1 MLIAGNWKMFKG
13 PAQAAAFFDAFE
25 PPDGVDVVFCPP
37 FVSLAAAVETGRTI
51 YAQNVHWEG
60 SGAYTGEV
68 SPEMLLELGVAGAL
82 VGHSER
88 RQLFGES
95 DEMVARR
102 ARAALEAG
110 LAVIACVGE
119 TLEQRES
126 GDTELVLKIQVEAIA
141 FAAAEHER
149 LVLAYEP
156 VWAIGTGKTATP
168 ELAEEAHGFIKG
180 LLDRPVLYGGSVKPE
195 NAAELLSRSSIDGAL
210 VGGASLEPDSFAAI
224 CRAAS
229 MIGTNWAAVRLAPP
243 TRAPSTLGV
252 AKSSAAFSALTDPP

>member
-13 PAQAAAFFDAFE
+13 PAEARAFFEGFE
-25 PPDGVDVVFCPP
+25 PPAGVDVVLCPP
-37 FVSLAAAVETGRTI
+37 FVSLGAAVETGHTI
-51 YAQNVHWEG
+51 YAQNVHWEE

-68 SPEMLLELGVAGAL
+68 SPAMLLELGVHGSL

-88 RQLFGES
+88 RQLFGET
-95 DEMVARR
+95 DETVARR
-102 ARAALEAG
+102 ASAALDVG
-110 LAVIACVGE
+110 LGVIACVGE

-141 FAAAEHER
+141 FAAGEHDR

-168 ELAEEAHGFIKG
+168 ELAEEAHEFIKG

-195 NAAELLSRSSIDGAL
+195 NAAELMSRPSVDGAL
-210 VGGASLEPDSFAAI
+210 VGGASLDPDSFAAI

-229 MIGTNWAAVRLAPP
+229 T
-243 TRAPSTLGV
+243 S
-252 AKSSAAFSALTDPP
+252 

>member
-13 PAQAAAFFDAFE
+13 PREAEEFFDGFDA
-25 PPDGVDVVFCPP
+25 PAGVETVFCPP
-37 FVSLAAAVETGRTI
+37 FDSLAAAVRSGRTI
-51 YAQNVHWEG
+51 YAQNVHWEPT
-60 SGAYTGEV
+60 GAYTGEV
-68 SPEMLLELGVAGAL
+68 SPGMLLELGVEGAL

-88 RQLFGES
+88 RQLFGDT

-102 ARAALEAG
+102 TRAALEAG
-110 LAVIACVGE
+110 LGVIACVGE

-141 FAAAEHER
+141 FAAGEHER
-149 LVLAYEP
+149 LVIAYEP
-156 VWAIGTGKTATP
+156 VWAIGTGRTATP

-195 NAAELLSRSSIDGAL
+195 NAAELLSQPSIDGAL

-224 CRAAS
+224 CRTAS
-229 MIGTNWAAVRLAPP
+229 T
-243 TRAPSTLGV
+243 S
-252 AKSSAAFSALTDPP
+252 

>member
-13 PAQAAAFFDAFE
+13 PRETQAFFEDFE
-25 PPDGVDVVFCPP
+25 PQAGVEAVFCPP
-37 FVSLAAAVETGRTI
+37 FVSLAAAVESGRTI
-51 YAQNVHWEG
+51 YAQNVHWEPT
-60 SGAYTGEV
+60 GAYTGEV
-68 SPEMLLELGVAGAL
+68 SPGMLLELGVEGAL

-95 DEMVARR
+95 DETVARR
-102 ARAALEAG
+102 ARAALDAG
-110 LAVIACVGE
+110 LGVIACVGE
-119 TLEQRES
+119 TFEQRES

-141 FAAAEHER
+141 FAAGEHER
-149 LVLAYEP
+149 LVIAYEP

-168 ELAEEAHGFIKG
+168 EMAEEAHGFIKG

-195 NAAELLSRSSIDGAL
+195 NASELLSQASIDGAL

-229 MIGTNWAAVRLAPP
+229 T
-243 TRAPSTLGV
+243 S
-252 AKSSAAFSALTDPP
+252 